1 MVLTVDVTP
10 WVVITMVLGALFG
23 AWVRS
28 RLYRV
33 FAVLASIF
41 GIYATASLF
50 GMMFNIFVSV
60 SWLLSVFFGTASLA
74 NLVAT
79 WVRLIELE
87 LRAMREELEILR
99 LMVETR

>member
-10 WVVITMVLGALFG
+10 WVVITMMLGALFG
-23 AWVRS
+23 AWVRP

-41 GIYATASLF
+41 CIYATTPLF
-50 GMMFNIFVSV
+50 GMVFDIFVSV
-60 SWLLSVFFGTASLA
+60 SWLLSVFFGTAGIT

-79 WVRLIELE
+79 WVKRIELE
-87 LRAMREELEILR
+87 LREIQEELEILR